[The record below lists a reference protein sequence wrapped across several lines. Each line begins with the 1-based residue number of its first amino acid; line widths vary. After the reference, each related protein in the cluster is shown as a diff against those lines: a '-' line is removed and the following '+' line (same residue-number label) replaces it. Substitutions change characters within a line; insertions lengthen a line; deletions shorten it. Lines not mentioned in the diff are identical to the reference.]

1 MADLNI
7 LRCRQLKILH
17 IIFVPLIFVFLSG
30 CDNAGNGPGKSDQ
43 GPSRYLT
50 IKGSDTMVHLVSTWA
65 EEFMKMYPGTEL
77 SVTGGGSGTGIAA
90 LINKTTDICAA
101 SREIKQNEIGLAESN
116 GVQPIEFSVARD
128 AIVVVVHPDNPID
141 TLIMDQLGF
150 IFTGEFESWSQVGG
164 PKRPIL
170 VLSRESS
177 SGTFQF
183 FQEKILNKNDY
194 AYRARL
200 MPGTSAVI
208 QAVSA
213 DEWSVGYVGLGYALE
228 VGDEVKMIQVKADVD
243 SPPITPSE
251 ETVKNGEYPISRP
264 LLLYI
269 NGQAHGLVKD
279 FIDFCLSNKGQQIV
293 RETGYVQV
301 AE

>member
-1 MADLNI
+1 
-7 LRCRQLKILH
+7 
-17 IIFVPLIFVFLSG
+17 
-30 CDNAGNGPGKSDQ
+30 
-43 GPSRYLT
+43 
-50 IKGSDTMVHLVSTWA
+50 
-65 EEFMKMYPGTEL
+65 MYPGTEL

-90 LINKTTDICAA
+90 LINKTTDVCAA
-101 SREIKQNEIGLAESN
+101 SREIKKRELDEAEKNNVRPIGI
-116 GVQPIEFSVARD
+116 PVARD

-141 TLIMDQLGF
+141 ALTMDQLGS
-150 IFTGEFESWSQVGG
+150 IFTGEYKSWSQVGG
-164 PKRPIL
+164 PDRPIL

-183 FQEKILNKNDY
+183 FQEEVLNKKDY
-194 AYRARL
+194 SYRARL

-208 QAVSA
+208 QSVSA

-228 VGDEVKMIQVKADVD
+228 VEDEVKMIRVKADTD
-243 SPPITPSE
+243 SPSITPSE

-269 NGQAHGLVKD
+269 NGPAQMLVKD
-279 FIDFCLSNKGQQIV
+279 FITFCLSKKGQQIV
-293 RETGYVQV
+293 IETGYVQV